1 MTLQYCLYQM
11 HIPGLTSLIDRE
23 ETLPSSI
30 LLLLTGPPGVGKTM
44 YCRQFLE
51 DGLFDGDYCIYISS
65 NLTDRQFR
73 SLFSDN
79 EKINLTQNSKFVN
92 PYIYSEGVNNSQRQ
106 HSSNYSISASDS
118 KAIGRTSNDNK
129 LSFALT
135 EIHDSIVKIRKSA
148 EPAQSSSSG
157 NIRSIRLIIDSLTH
171 LLAIFGESAVL
182 KFITDVS
189 FLLKDA
195 DAKAIFTLTTTSSSS
210 NDYLTNS
217 LSPICDGIIEM
228 KLEDHQGSITRSI
241 RILSIK
247 GVNHNP
253 SWICMLC
260 GKAILGT
267 PITYSDLPFDSQNCI
282 ETYKKLAGIYGSNI
296 AEIGLPS
303 VVNVNFFFID
313 IVSLSDPSLSV
324 KKQIEKIEVLNN
336 LIGSC
341 DAFSKTD
348 KKIVFPTGDGMAI
361 GFLLDPE
368 LPLQLSTQLHQRL
381 RIYNRGKKSSEDT
394 IEVRI
399 GLSSGPVFMVND
411 IKNNQNVWG
420 PGIILARRVMDIGDN
435 LHILLADRLSEEL
448 ITLKDEYRKII
459 KPISSNFQIKH
470 GQVIRLYSAY
480 SQEFGNSE
488 LPTKLVEFRR
498 EN

>member
-51 DGLFDGDYCIYISS
+51 DGLFY
-65 NLTDRQFR
+65 
-73 SLFSDN
+73 DN

-92 PYIYSEGVNNSQRQ
+92 PYMYSESVNNSPRQ

-195 DAKAIFTLTTTSSSS
+195 DAKAIFTL
-210 NDYLTNS
+210 
-217 LSPICDGIIEM
+217 
-228 KLEDHQGSITRSI
+228 
-241 RILSIK
+241 
-247 GVNHNP
+247 
-253 SWICMLC
+253 
-260 GKAILGT
+260 
-267 PITYSDLPFDSQNCI
+267 
-282 ETYKKLAGIYGSNI
+282 
-296 AEIGLPS
+296 
-303 VVNVNFFFID
+303 
-313 IVSLSDPSLSV
+313 
-324 KKQIEKIEVLNN
+324 
-336 LIGSC
+336 
-341 DAFSKTD
+341 
-348 KKIVFPTGDGMAI
+348 
-361 GFLLDPE
+361 
-368 LPLQLSTQLHQRL
+368 
-381 RIYNRGKKSSEDT
+381 
-394 IEVRI
+394 
-399 GLSSGPVFMVND
+399 
-411 IKNNQNVWG
+411 
-420 PGIILARRVMDIGDN
+420 
-435 LHILLADRLSEEL
+435 
-448 ITLKDEYRKII
+448 
-459 KPISSNFQIKH
+459 
-470 GQVIRLYSAY
+470 
-480 SQEFGNSE
+480 
-488 LPTKLVEFRR
+488 
-498 EN
+498 